1 MTKNM
6 KDSRSVSDRFVAEHI
21 STLPRSGIRAFFDL
35 VNTMDDVISLGVGEP
50 DFTTPWSIRESGI
63 YSLEHGHTSYTS
75 NLGMPKLR
83 KAICAHVRSNYGA
96 EYDFQHECIVTVGVS
111 EAVDLAL
118 RAVIDP
124 GDEVIYSEP
133 CYVSYPAEIRM
144 AHGVPVPVTTR
155 EKNGFA
161 LDPAEVA
168 KKITPRTKALI
179 LNFPCNPTG
188 AEMPHD
194 KLEKLA
200 ALAKKHDLLVLTD
213 EIYSELSFDG
223 EHVSIASLPGMKE
236 RCIFLHGF
244 SKAFAMTGWRVGF
257 ACAPAP
263 LTDAMMRIHQYAI
276 MCAPTVAQEAALD
289 ALKNGGEAML
299 KMRESYR
306 ERRDFFVAGL
316 NAAGLKCRLPQ
327 GAFYAFPSV
336 ESTGLSSEEFARKL
350 LEQQRVAVVPGTAF
364 GAGGEGFVRCCYAT
378 GRDDLNEALVR
389 IRKFLSGLKKC

>member
-1 MTKNM
+1 MSG
-6 KDSRSVSDRFVAEHI
+6 SRSVSERFVADHI

-50 DFTTPWSIRESGI
+50 DFTTPWSIRESGV

-83 KAICAHVRSNYGA
+83 QAICAYVANHYGA
-96 EYDFQHECIVTVGVS
+96 SYSPDDECIVTVGVS

-118 RAVIDP
+118 RAVINP
-124 GDEVIYSEP
+124 GDEVLYSEP

-155 EKNGFA
+155 VENGFA
-161 LDPAEVA
+161 LDPDEVE
-168 KKITPRTKALI
+168 KKITARTKALI

-188 AEMPHD
+188 AEMPPD
-194 KLEKLA
+194 KLDKLA
-200 ALAKKHDLLVLTD
+200 ELAKKHDLLVLTD

-223 EHVSIASLPGMKE
+223 EHRSIASLPGMKE

-244 SKAFAMTGWRVGF
+244 SKAFAMTGWRVGY
-257 ACAPAP
+257 ACAPAA

-289 ALKNGGEAML
+289 ALRNGETEML
-299 KMRESYR
+299 RMRDSYR
-306 ERRDFFVAGL
+306 ERRDFFVSGL
-316 NAAGLKCRLPQ
+316 NEAGLKCLLPK

-336 ESTGLSSEEFARKL
+336 AATGLSCEEFAKRL
-350 LEQQRVAVVPGTAF
+350 LAAERVAVVPGTAF

-378 GRDDLNEALVR
+378 SREELEEALVR
-389 IRKFLSGLKKC
+389 MRRFLRGL

>member
-1 MTKNM
+1 MNGSK
-6 KDSRSVSDRFVAEHI
+6 SVSERFVADHI
-21 STLPRSGIRAFFDL
+21 STLPKSGIRAFFDL

-50 DFTTPWSIRESGI
+50 DFTTPWSIRESGV
-63 YSLEHGHTSYTS
+63 YSLEHGHTAYTS

-83 KAICAHVRSNYGA
+83 QAICAYVENHYGVG
-96 EYDFQHECIVTVGVS
+96 YDSATECIVTVGVS

-118 RAVIDP
+118 RAVINP

-155 EKNGFA
+155 VENGFA
-161 LDPAEVA
+161 LDPGELE

-188 AEMPHD
+188 AEMPPD
-194 KLEKLA
+194 KLEKVA
-200 ALAKKHDLLVLTD
+200 EIAKKHDLLVLTD
-213 EIYSELSFDG
+213 EIYSELSFGG
-223 EHVSIASLPGMKE
+223 EHKSIASLPGMKE
-236 RCIFLHGF
+236 RSVFLHGF
-244 SKAFAMTGWRVGF
+244 SKAFAMTGWRVGY
-257 ACAPAP
+257 ACAPKE

-289 ALKNGGEAML
+289 ALRNGEAEMI

-316 NAAGLKCRLPQ
+316 NDAGLKCLLPQ

-336 ESTGLSSEEFARKL
+336 EATGMSSEEFARRL
-350 LEQQRVAVVPGTAF
+350 LEKEHVAVVPGTAF
-364 GAGGEGFVRCCYAT
+364 GASGEGFVRCCYAT
-378 GRDDLNEALVR
+378 SRDELDEALVR
-389 IRKFLSGLKKC
+389 IRRFLRGNGK

>member
-1 MTKNM
+1 MN
-6 KDSRSVSDRFVAEHI
+6 DSRSVSERFVAGHI

-83 KAICAHVRSNYGA
+83 KEICAYVRANYGA
-96 EYDFQHECIVTVGVS
+96 EYDYKSECIVTVGVS

-118 RAVIDP
+118 RAVINP

-144 AHGVPVPVTTR
+144 AHGVPVPVATR
-155 EKNGFA
+155 VENGFA
-161 LDPAEVA
+161 LDPDEVER
-168 KKITPRTKALI
+168 KITLRTKALI

-188 AEMPHD
+188 AEMPLD
-194 KLEKLA
+194 KLERIAELA
-200 ALAKKHDLLVLTD
+200 RKHDLLVLTD
-213 EIYSELSFDG
+213 EIYSELSFG
-223 EHVSIASLPGMKE
+223 EGHVSIASLPGMKE

-257 ACAPAP
+257 ACAPEA

-289 ALKNGGEAML
+289 ALLNGGDAML
-299 KMRESYR
+299 EMRESYR
-306 ERRDFFVAGL
+306 ERRDFFVGGL
-316 NAAGLKCRLPQ
+316 NAAGLDCLLPQ

-336 ESTGLSSEEFARKL
+336 KSTGLSSEEFARKL
-350 LEQQRVAVVPGTAF
+350 LEREHVAVVPGTAF
-364 GAGGEGFVRCCYAT
+364 GSGGEGFVRCCYAT
-378 GRDDLNEALVR
+378 GREELGEALKR
-389 IRKFLSGLKKC
+389 IDRFLAGL

>member
-6 KDSRSVSDRFVAEHI
+6 NDSRSVSERFVASHI
-21 STLPRSGIRAFFDL
+21 ATLPRSGIRAFFDL

-63 YSLEHGHTSYTS
+63 YSMEHGHTSYTS
-75 NLGMPKLR
+75 NRGMPKLR
-83 KAICAHVRSNYGA
+83 QAICAYVRANYGVD
-96 EYDFQHECIVTVGVS
+96 YDHKTECIVTVGVS

-118 RAVIDP
+118 RAVINP
-124 GDEVIYSEP
+124 GDEVLYSEP

-144 AHGVPVPVTTR
+144 AHGVPVPVATR
-155 EKNGFA
+155 EENGFA
-161 LDPAEVA
+161 LDPDEVE
-168 KKITPRTKALI
+168 KKITARTKALV

-188 AEMPHD
+188 AEMPPD

-200 ALAKKHDLLVLTD
+200 VIAKKHDLLVLTD

-223 EHVSIASLPGMKE
+223 GHVSIASLPGMRE

-257 ACAPAP
+257 ACAPAA

-289 ALKNGGEAML
+289 ALQNGGDAML

-316 NAAGLKCRLPQ
+316 NAAGLKCRMPQ

-336 ESTGLSSEEFARKL
+336 KSTGLDCEEFARRL
-350 LEQQRVAVVPGTAF
+350 LESQHVAVVPGTAF
-364 GAGGEGFVRCCYAT
+364 GADGAGFVRCCYAT
-378 GRDDLNEALVR
+378 GRDELAEALVR
-389 IRKFLSGLKKC
+389 IRKFLSEL

>member
-1 MTKNM
+1 MNG
-6 KDSRSVSDRFVAEHI
+6 SRSVSERFVAEHI
-21 STLPRSGIRAFFDL
+21 STLPKSGIRAFFDL

-50 DFTTPWSIRESGI
+50 DFTTPWSIRESGV
-63 YSLEHGHTSYTS
+63 YSLEHGHTAYTS

-83 KAICAHVRSNYGA
+83 KAICAYVRDHYGIG
-96 EYDFQHECIVTVGVS
+96 YDSATECIVTVGVS

-118 RAVIDP
+118 RAVINP
-124 GDEVIYSEP
+124 GDEVLYSEP

-155 EKNGFA
+155 VENGFA
-161 LDPAEVA
+161 LDPEELE

-188 AEMPHD
+188 AEMPPD
-194 KLEKLA
+194 KLEKVAELA
-200 ALAKKHDLLVLTD
+200 EKHDLLVLTD
-213 EIYSELSFDG
+213 EIYSELSFEG
-223 EHVSIASLPGMKE
+223 EHRSIASLPGMKE
-236 RCIFLHGF
+236 RCVFLHGF
-244 SKAFAMTGWRVGF
+244 SKAFAMTGWRVGY

-263 LTDAMMRIHQYAI
+263 LTDAMMKIHQYAI

-289 ALKNGGEAML
+289 ALRNGESEMI

-316 NAAGLKCRLPQ
+316 NDAGLKCLMPR

-336 ESTGLSSEEFARKL
+336 AATGLGCEEFARRL
-350 LEQQRVAVVPGTAF
+350 LEAEHVAVVPGTAF
-364 GAGGEGFVRCCYAT
+364 GACGEGFVRCCYAT
-378 GRDDLNEALVR
+378 SREELTEALER
-389 IRKFLSGLKKC
+389 IRRFLAAL

>member
-1 MTKNM
+1 MNG
-6 KDSRSVSDRFVAEHI
+6 SRSVSERFVADHI
-21 STLPRSGIRAFFDL
+21 STLPKSGIRAFFDL

-50 DFTTPWSIRESGI
+50 DFTTPWSIRESGV
-63 YSLEHGHTSYTS
+63 YSLEHGHTAYTS

-83 KAICAHVRSNYGA
+83 KAICAYVEKHYGVA
-96 EYDFQHECIVTVGVS
+96 YDFKSECIVTVGVS

-118 RAVIDP
+118 RAIINP

-155 EKNGFA
+155 VENGFS
-161 LDPAEVA
+161 LDPDELE
-168 KKITPRTKALI
+168 KKITSRTKALI

-188 AEMPHD
+188 AEMPPD
-194 KLEKLA
+194 KLEKVA
-200 ALAKKHDLLVLTD
+200 ELAKKHDILVLTD
-213 EIYSELSFDG
+213 EIYSELSFG
-223 EHVSIASLPGMKE
+223 GGHKSIASLPGMKE
-236 RCIFLHGF
+236 RCVFLHGF
-244 SKAFAMTGWRVGF
+244 SKAFAMTGWRVGY

-263 LTDAMMRIHQYAI
+263 VTDAMMKIHQYAI

-289 ALKNGGEAML
+289 ALQNGENEML
-299 KMRESYR
+299 KMRDSYR

-316 NAAGLKCRLPQ
+316 NSAGLKCLMPE

-336 ESTGLSSEEFARKL
+336 AATGLGCEEFARRL
-350 LEQQRVAVVPGTAF
+350 LEKERVAVVPGTAF

-378 GRDDLNEALVR
+378 SREELEEALRR
-389 IRKFLSGLKKC
+389 INGFLRSL

>member
-1 MTKNM
+1 MNG
-6 KDSRSVSDRFVAEHI
+6 SRSVSERFVADHI
-21 STLPRSGIRAFFDL
+21 STLPKSGIRAFFDL

-50 DFTTPWSIRESGI
+50 DFTTPWSIRESGV

-83 KAICAHVRSNYGA
+83 QAICAYVENHYGVG
-96 EYDFQHECIVTVGVS
+96 YDSATECIVTVGVS

-118 RAVIDP
+118 RAVLNP

-155 EKNGFA
+155 VENGFA
-161 LDPAEVA
+161 LDPEELE

-188 AEMPHD
+188 AEMPPD
-194 KLEKLA
+194 KLEKVA
-200 ALAKKHDLLVLTD
+200 EIVKKHDLLVLTD
-213 EIYSELSFDG
+213 EIYSELSFG
-223 EHVSIASLPGMKE
+223 GAHKSIASLPGMKE
-236 RCIFLHGF
+236 RSIFLHGF
-244 SKAFAMTGWRVGF
+244 SKAFAMTGWRVGY
-257 ACAPAP
+257 ACAPKE

-289 ALKNGGEAML
+289 ALRNGEAEMI

-316 NAAGLKCRLPQ
+316 NAANLKCLLPQ

-336 ESTGLSSEEFARKL
+336 AATGMSSEEFARRL
-350 LEQQRVAVVPGTAF
+350 LEKEHVAVVPGTAF
-364 GAGGEGFVRCCYAT
+364 GISGEGFVRCCYAT
-378 GRDDLNEALVR
+378 SRDELDEALVR
-389 IRKFLSGLKKC
+389 IRRFLRGNEK

>member
-1 MTKNM
+1 MSG
-6 KDSRSVSDRFVAEHI
+6 SRSVSERFVAGHI

-50 DFTTPWSIRESGI
+50 DFTTPWSIRESGV

-83 KAICAHVRSNYGA
+83 QAICAYVENHYGA
-96 EYDFQHECIVTVGVS
+96 SYNSDDECIVTVGVS

-118 RAVIDP
+118 RAVINP
-124 GDEVIYSEP
+124 GDEVLYSEP

-155 EKNGFA
+155 VENGFA
-161 LDPAEVA
+161 LDPDEVE
-168 KKITPRTKALI
+168 KKITARTKALI

-188 AEMPHD
+188 AEMPPD

-200 ALAKKHDLLVLTD
+200 ELAKKHDLLVLTD

-223 EHVSIASLPGMKE
+223 EHRSIAALPGMKE

-244 SKAFAMTGWRVGF
+244 SKAFAMTGWRVGY
-257 ACAPAP
+257 ACAPAA

-289 ALKNGGEAML
+289 ALRNGEAEML
-299 KMRESYR
+299 RMRDSYR
-306 ERRDFFVAGL
+306 ERRDFFVSGL
-316 NAAGLKCRLPQ
+316 NEAGLKCLLPK

-336 ESTGLSSEEFARKL
+336 AATGLSCEEFAKRL
-350 LEQQRVAVVPGTAF
+350 LAAERVAVVPGTAF
-364 GAGGEGFVRCCYAT
+364 GESGEGFVRCCYAT
-378 GRDDLNEALVR
+378 SREELDEALER
-389 IRKFLSGLKKC
+389 IGKFLKTL

>member
-1 MTKNM
+1 MS
-6 KDSRSVSDRFVAEHI
+6 DSRSVSERFVAKHI
-21 STLPRSGIRAFFDL
+21 STLPKSGIRAFFDL

-50 DFTTPWSIRESGI
+50 DFTTPWSIRESGV
-63 YSLEHGHTSYTS
+63 YSLEHGHTAYTS

-83 KAICAHVRSNYGA
+83 QEICSYVRRNYGVD
-96 EYDFQHECIVTVGVS
+96 YDHKRECIVTVGVS

-118 RAVIDP
+118 RAVINP

-144 AHGVPVPVTTR
+144 AHGVPVPVMTR
-155 EKNGFA
+155 VENGFA
-161 LDPAEVA
+161 LDPAELE

-188 AEMPHD
+188 AEMPPD
-194 KLEKLA
+194 KIEKVA
-200 ALAKKHDLLVLTD
+200 ELAKKHDLLVLTD

-223 EHVSIASLPGMKE
+223 DHRSIAALPGMKE

-244 SKAFAMTGWRVGF
+244 SKAFAMTGWRVGY

-289 ALKNGGEAML
+289 ALRNGEKEML
-299 KMRESYR
+299 RMRESYR
-306 ERRDFFVAGL
+306 ERRDFFVGGL
-316 NAAGLKCRLPQ
+316 NQAGLKCLMPK
-327 GAFYAFPSV
+327 GAFYAFPSIA
-336 ESTGLSSEEFARKL
+336 STGPKRSS
-350 LEQQRVAVVPGTAF
+350 GSTASF
-364 GAGGEGFVRCCYAT
+364 THC
-378 GRDDLNEALVR
+378 ALKG
-389 IRKFLSGLKKC
+389 IDIC

>member
-1 MTKNM
+1 MNG
-6 KDSRSVSDRFVAEHI
+6 SRSVSDRFVAKHI
-21 STLPRSGIRAFFDL
+21 STLPKSGIRAFFDL

-50 DFTTPWSIRESGI
+50 DFTTPWSIRESGV
-63 YSLEHGHTSYTS
+63 YSLEHGHTAYTS

-83 KAICAHVRSNYGA
+83 KAICAYVARHYGV
-96 EYDFQHECIVTVGVS
+96 EYDPAAECIVTVGVS

-118 RAVIDP
+118 RAIIDP
-124 GDEVIYSEP
+124 GDEVLYSEP

-144 AHGVPVPVTTR
+144 AHGVPVPVTTLV
-155 EKNGFA
+155 ENGFA
-161 LDPAEVA
+161 LDPAELE

-188 AEMPHD
+188 AEMPFD
-194 KLEKLA
+194 KLEKVA
-200 ALAKKHDLLVLTD
+200 ELAKKHDILVLTD
-213 EIYSELSFDG
+213 EIYSELSFGG
-223 EHVSIASLPGMKE
+223 EHRSIASLPGMKE

-244 SKAFAMTGWRVGF
+244 SKAFAMTGWRVGY

-263 LTDAMMRIHQYAI
+263 LTDAMMKIHQYAI

-289 ALKNGGEAML
+289 ALRNGEDEMI

-316 NAAGLKCRLPQ
+316 NAAGLRCLVPQ

-336 ESTGLSSEEFARKL
+336 AATGLGCEEFARRL
-350 LEQQRVAVVPGTAF
+350 LESQRVAVVPGTAF
-364 GAGGEGFVRCCYAT
+364 GASGEGFVRCCYAT
-378 GRDDLNEALVR
+378 SREELDEALER
-389 IRKFLSGLKKC
+389 IGKFLKTL